1 MVPAG
6 APSRIAICRE
16 RRRLSETAANASA
29 SPALHPAFLKL
40 AGRKVVLVGGGP
52 VAAAKHAALV
62 PTGAALTVVA
72 PAIQPA
78 LRTPGTTL
86 VERPFVPADLDGAW
100 FVVAAAP
107 AEVNRAVLAAAE
119 ARQLFVNAV
128 DDPTAATAYAG
139 AVVRRGDFTLV
150 LSTGGAAPALA
161 GLVREGLEVLLP
173 DDLAAWSE
181 EAQRL
186 RATHRS
192 DGVPMSDRRP
202 LLLEAINRRYAGRT
216 TDEAAKKTAEEPR

>member
-1 MVPAG
+1 
-6 APSRIAICRE
+6 
-16 RRRLSETAANASA
+16 LSETTANGSA
-29 SPALHPAFLKL
+29 GQALHPAFLKL
-40 AGRKVVLVGGGP
+40 AGRKVVLVGGGA
-52 VAAAKHAALV
+52 VAAAKHAALL

-72 PAIQPA
+72 PAIQAA

-86 VERPFVPADLDGAW
+86 VERAFVPADLDGAW

-119 ARQLFVNAV
+119 VRRLFVNAV

-161 GLVREGLEVLLP
+161 GLVREGLEALLP
-173 DDLAAWSE
+173 DDIAAWSE
-181 EAQRL
+181 EARRL
-186 RATHRS
+186 RATQRS
-192 DGVPMSDRRP
+192 AGVPMSDRRP
-202 LLLEAINRRYAGRT
+202 LLLEAINRCYANK
-216 TDEAAKKTAEEPR
+216 AAKTAGEPG